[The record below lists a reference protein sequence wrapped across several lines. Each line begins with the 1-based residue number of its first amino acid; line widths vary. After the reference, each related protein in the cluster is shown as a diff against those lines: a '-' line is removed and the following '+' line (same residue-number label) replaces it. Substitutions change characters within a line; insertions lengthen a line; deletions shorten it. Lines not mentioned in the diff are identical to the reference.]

1 MPKIS
6 SIRPPVL
13 VELRLVT
20 DRQTDTGP
28 WLVPRMLSIA
38 RQKLPLTGGSRDV
51 LYAPFYAQKDDSY
64 TGRGRVAALQ
74 PIVAVKQKLNID

>member
-1 MPKIS
+1 
-6 SIRPPVL
+6 
-13 VELRLVT
+13 
-20 DRQTDTGP
+20 
-28 WLVPRMLSIA
+28 MLSIA

-74 PIVAVKQKLNID
+74 PIVAVKQKLNIDISPSFENAAFMPWIFVA